1 MIILIITFAILL
13 GSIIIYNMS
22 ILSYSEK
29 TYQFAT
35 LKVLGFKDKNIRK
48 IFIEQNI
55 WITIASIIIGLPSG
69 YYLTVWLYNKCL
81 DVNFDI
87 DVIIDNS
94 TYIIAALNTF
104 LVSLLVSYHLSKK
117 VNKIDMVSSLKGNE

>member
-55 WITIASIIIGLPSG
+55 WITIASIIIGL
-69 YYLTVWLYNKCL
+69 LYNKCL
-81 DVNFDI
+81 DANFDI

-94 TYIIAALNTF
+94 TYIIAALGTF
-104 LVSLLVSYHLSKK
+104 LISLLVSYHLSKK

>member
-1 MIILIITFAILL
+1 
-13 GSIIIYNMS
+13 MS
-22 ILSYSEK
+22 ILSYNEK
-29 TYQFAT
+29 AYQFAT

-81 DVNFDI
+81 DANFDI
-87 DVIIDNS
+87 DIIIDNS
-94 TYIIAALNTF
+94 TYIIAALDTF
-104 LVSLLVSYHLSKK
+104 LISLLVSYHLSKK
-117 VNKIDMVSSLKGNE
+117 VNKIDMVSSLRGNE